1 MASFTGWIPSSPY
14 GGQGPLISSV
24 DHYDVYFRG
33 EASGWELQAW
43 LKARPLAG
51 NLDLGREVA
60 RRVQAITVAP
70 SNRAKIESSMRKVR
84 QLGLDK
90 LKQGNRLSTEVKLG
104 PGGIRTIEFYVQYL
118 QVRHGQALPELISG
132 NTLTVLGRLYRY
144 RLLSPNY
151 HDLLSKS
158 YVFLRRI
165 EHVLQL
171 QGLQQRHE
179 LPASPVELE
188 KLAKR
193 MGFEERLGQSASVQ
207 FRARYRQHMLTL
219 LELSGTLF
227 GYETNK
233 PSEPMSGGAPQENR

>member
-1 MASFTGWIPSSPY
+1 MGAASLA
-14 GGQGPLISSV
+14 QGPSPGGEPGDGARRRPPRPGHHRRSIQPRQ
-24 DHYDVYFRG
+24 DRG
-33 EASGWELQAW
+33 EHA
-43 LKARPLAG
+43 
-51 NLDLGREVA
+51 
-60 RRVQAITVAP
+60 
-70 SNRAKIESSMRKVR
+70 
-84 QLGLDK
+84 
-90 LKQGNRLSTEVKLG
+90 QGAAENRLSTEVKLG

-118 QVRHGQALPELISG
+118 QVLHGQALPELISG
-132 NTLTVLGRLYRY
+132 NTLSVLGRLYRY

-193 MGFEERLGQSASVQ
+193 MGFEERLGQSASTQ

-219 LELSGTLF
+219 LELSGSLF
-227 GYETNK
+227 GYETNLPAPGESASTAIPPRPVSK
-233 PSEPMSGGAPQENR
+233 PDSSQETP

>member
-1 MASFTGWIPSSPY
+1 M
-14 GGQGPLISSV
+14 
-24 DHYDVYFRG
+24 
-33 EASGWELQAW
+33 E
-43 LKARPLAG
+43 
-51 NLDLGREVA
+51 LGRQVVA
-60 RRVQAITVAP
+60 AAQADSVAP
-70 SNRAKIESSMRKVR
+70 ENRGRVESSMRKVR

-90 LKQGNRLSTEVKLG
+90 LKHENRLSSEVKLG

-118 QVRHGQALPELISG
+118 QIQHGQAIPELISG
-132 NTLTVLGRLYRY
+132 NTLAVLGRLYRY
-144 RLLSPNY
+144 RLLSPHF

-165 EHVLQL
+165 EHILQL

-179 LPASPVELE
+179 LPASPEELE

-193 MGFEERLGQSASVQ
+193 MGFEERLGESASSQ

-227 GYETNK
+227 GYETNR
-233 PSEPMSGGAPQENR
+233 PGANDSPGRGAPDAAQEQA